1 MFGSTIAIIMN
12 SIALYFVFDVAITLH
27 SMHVFIE
34 PVGIKM
40 SIKFLGLPSL
50 TKVCNCR
57 YTKWP
62 AMGLH
67 VIESC

>member
-1 MFGSTIAIIMN
+1 M
-12 SIALYFVFDVAITLH
+12 FDVAITLH